1 MFCLANLLF
10 SITSHMTCSVQTHD
24 VTRKHFVLLRCLVL
38 STHLSTGYL
47 TADVPFDPILFS
59 VPACDHLREWQE
71 IRWLPVALV
80 CAQVTDR
87 PVIREA
93 CLIFHARESSERLL
107 KAFPCEPPL
116 SLATTPDRNLP
127 EKKKQKTFLLWLQL
141 LKSKKRGSTFLVIIK
156 SSELLM

>member
-127 EKKKQKTFLLWLQL
+127 ENKKQKTFLLWLQL